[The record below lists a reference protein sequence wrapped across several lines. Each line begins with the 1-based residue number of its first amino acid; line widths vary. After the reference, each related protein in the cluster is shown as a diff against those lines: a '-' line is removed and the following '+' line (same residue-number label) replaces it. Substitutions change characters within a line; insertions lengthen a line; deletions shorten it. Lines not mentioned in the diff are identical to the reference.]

1 MLELVLLD
9 GTDRRFPLAEGGE
22 VTVGAAAQSVVRLH
36 AADVSR
42 QHAMLT
48 CQRGRVVVLDLGSTN
63 GTFVNGRRV
72 KEAELRSGDAI
83 RFSSVLAQVLPPGSA
98 GDSGER
104 RARTGAGSESGGQ
117 DGETSAVIP
126 MIMQESLV
134 WLLARWGVGDGAAVS
149 SLAEWLVTHRGMHAV
164 AVIDTTGPEVGVV
177 AAHGA
182 LGAVLEDP
190 ACLDVVKGEP
200 PPDGTV
206 ETVQCELA
214 GRRALALRAPDVPWM
229 VVITGASMPDT
240 VEIELF
246 TRLLAVARRLDA
258 ASRN

>member
-9 GTDRRFPLAEGGE
+9 GTDRRFSLADGAE

-42 QHAMLT
+42 QHAMVT

-98 GDSGER
+98 GGSGER
-104 RARTGAGSESGGQ
+104 RVRTESGAGSGDQ
-117 DGETSAVIP
+117 DCETSAVIP
-126 MIMQESLV
+126 VIMQESLV
-134 WLLARWGVGDGAAVS
+134 WLLARWSAVEGAAVS
-149 SLAEWLVTHRGMHAV
+149 SLAEWLVTHRGMSAV
-164 AVIDTTGPEVGVV
+164 AVLETAGSEVGVI

-182 LGAVLEDP
+182 LGSVLEDP
-190 ACLDVVKGEP
+190 VCLDLVSGEAP
-200 PPDGTV
+200 PEGTV

-214 GRRALALRAPDVPWM
+214 GRRALAVRAPDVPWM

-258 ASRN
+258 APGR